1 MRMPFLYKIVKKLF
15 DIFKMGM
22 VILLTKG
29 E

>member
-1 MRMPFLYKIVKKLF
+1 MRMPFLYKIVKKMF

-22 VILLTKG
+22 VVLLTKG